1 MTDQV
6 AIARCSVCDQAGL
19 TPSGRVCNHTAATA
33 TAVRGAARARANIRP
48 VRDTTPKEQA

>member
-1 MTDQV
+1 MTDQA

-33 TAVRGAARARANIRP
+33 TAVRGAARARAAIRP